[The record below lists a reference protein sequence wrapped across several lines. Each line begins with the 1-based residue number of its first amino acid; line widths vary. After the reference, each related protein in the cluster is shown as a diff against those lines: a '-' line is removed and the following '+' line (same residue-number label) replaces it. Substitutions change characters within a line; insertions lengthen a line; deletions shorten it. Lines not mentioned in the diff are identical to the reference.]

1 MDTFIDKLA
10 QKLTA
15 QEMIR
20 ANSAADAA
28 ELSYLRE
35 QMAEYEDILKEI
47 QEETEKNKESA
58 TKLQQFTMLGEQN
71 NEKIARNLS
80 FIEKYAVK
88 TEQNA
93 AVVEQGAN
101 ALKEQVNHAEEVARL
116 TDASLNKLNTVST
129 GLSESAAKVEEN
141 AAKADELIK
150 AGVAKIESMQADAKS
165 TEEMKNLLAELQ
177 KVQTSQFEQLADHVH
192 KENVKVYRNVQ
203 AVMIE
208 ENDKQNINYGKNLD
222 MVTKRTGLILG
233 ISIVSLLA
241 SCAGLAFQV
250 LQYLHII

>member
-47 QEETEKNKESA
+47 QEETGKNKESA
-58 TKLQQFTMLGEQN
+58 TKLQQFTLLGEQN
-71 NEKIARNLS
+71 NEKMERNLS

-93 AVVEQGAN
+93 AMVEQGVIH
-101 ALKEQVNHAEEVARL
+101 LKEQITHAEETAKL
-116 TDASLNKLNTVST
+116 TDANLDKLKAVN
-129 GLSESAAKVEEN
+129 GELSDSAKKVEEN
-141 AAKADELIK
+141 AVKADELIK
-150 AGVAKIESMQADAKS
+150 AGIAKIEAMKADAQS
-165 TEEMKNLLAELQ
+165 TEEMRQLLEQLQ
-177 KVQTSQFEQLADHVH
+177 KVQQSQFEQLADHVH
-192 KENVKVYRNVQ
+192 RENVKVYRNVQ

-208 ENDKQNINYGKNLD
+208 ENDKQNINYGKNLE
-222 MVTKRTGLILG
+222 VITKRTGLILG
-233 ISIVSLLA
+233 VSIISLLA
-241 SCAGLAFQV
+241 SCAAIAFQV
-250 LQYLHII
+250 LQYFHII